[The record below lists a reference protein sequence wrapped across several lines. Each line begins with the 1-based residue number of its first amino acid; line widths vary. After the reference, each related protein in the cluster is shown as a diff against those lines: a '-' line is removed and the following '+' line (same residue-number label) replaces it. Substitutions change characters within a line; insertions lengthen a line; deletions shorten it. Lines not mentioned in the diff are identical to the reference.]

1 MEEADSS
8 RSKAGRSKARKDGGV
23 LAVAWDRYLRQLEK
37 RPLETK
43 ALTSAG
49 LAGLSDIVAQR
60 IVSRGVLNWRR
71 TAAMALFGLVWSGPS
86 MHFWQQLQE
95 RIFKGRRDTA
105 TLIKRVL
112 LDQLTFG
119 PLSNAVF
126 MSYIALVVEGRSF
139 DFTKAKLYT
148 DFSGVQKN
156 GWRLWPLASWVT
168 YQYIPLR
175 LRVLFVNVVAFFWS
189 TFLNYSSRTA
199 LTAWRK

>member
-1 MEEADSS
+1 MDASESAQS
-8 RSKAGRSKARKDGGV
+8 RPGRSKAPKGGL
-23 LAVAWDRYLRQLEK
+23 LAVAWGRYLKQLEK
-37 RPLETK
+37 TPLETK
-43 ALTSAG
+43 ALTSAT

-60 IVSRGVLNWRR
+60 IVSRGALNWRR
-71 TAAMALFGLVWSGPS
+71 TAAIALYGLVWSGPS
-86 MHFWQQLQE
+86 LHYWQQLQE
-95 RIFKGRRDTA
+95 RIFKGKRDPVS
-105 TLIKRVL
+105 LVKRVL

-119 PLSNAVF
+119 PFCNALF
-126 MSYIALVVEGRSF
+126 MSYIAMVVEGRSW

-156 GWRLWPLASWVT
+156 GWRLWPLASWIT

-199 LTAWRK
+199 LTSWRK